1 MISVDALTFKFY
13 SEQSTGLSCERCTC
27 VGTYNQNVHIYDA
40 LTLQYVLQLTGHVGI
55 INSIIVSPSGRFM
68 FSSSS
73 DSTIMVSI
81 ASFHIESTLCNNL
94 WLLGFCVYE
103 QDNWKKNCGQ
113 ISLEFSG
120 WMGFGTRKTW
130 LPFGSIST
138 TGNSPDCVLG
148 LVWSLSQSVGGLL
161 CFLSSNLTD
170 GFGGKED
177 TLQFWEQ
184 PWIWKTMDIKS
195 RCQQILMK
203 LAGPLWN

>member
-103 QDNWKKNCGQ
+103 QDNWKKTVDRFRWNF
-113 ISLEFSG
+113 LVG
-120 WMGFGTRKTW
+120 W
-130 LPFGSIST
+130 
-138 TGNSPDCVLG
+138 VLG
-148 LVWSLSQSVGGLL
+148 LEKLDYLLGVFQLPVIVQIVYLDWSGHWVRVLVVCCVFFHQILQMVLGARKIRYSFG
-161 CFLSSNLTD
+161 SNLES
-170 GFGGKED
+170 GR
-177 TLQFWEQ
+177 
-184 PWIWKTMDIKS
+184 PWT
-195 RCQQILMK
+195 
-203 LAGPLWN
+203 